1 MAKTKKEMKK
11 AQANYVDIIL
21 RKNKYIKE
29 LQDKLKGWEEV
40 NQLNQALV
48 GAVML
53 ETVGTGNPVAITRD
67 DLTKV
72 IEGYTVITKPTDDRT
87 GFVLQLVMLNAE
99 ADKPAE

>member
-40 NQLNQALV
+40 NQLNQAIV
-48 GAVML
+48 GAVL
-53 ETVGTGNPVAITRD
+53 LKTVGTGAPAEITKD
-67 DLTKV
+67 DIKAAMTEYV
-72 IEGYTVITKPTDDRT
+72 VITKPNEANT
-87 GFVLQLVMLNAE
+87 GFVMELVKLNTEAE
-99 ADKPAE
+99 KPAE